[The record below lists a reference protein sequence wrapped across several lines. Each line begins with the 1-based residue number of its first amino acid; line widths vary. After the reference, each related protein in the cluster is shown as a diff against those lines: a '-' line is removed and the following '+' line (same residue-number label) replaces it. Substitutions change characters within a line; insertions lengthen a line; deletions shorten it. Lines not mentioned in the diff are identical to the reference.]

1 MKLTNLQKILIVF
14 TTLMV
19 LFWFILLLSQ
29 QTDGFY
35 NYLFSC
41 LTNLI
46 PMAGGIA
53 AMVGVGS
60 WTEEK
65 GLIRKGMFFVGLGL
79 VLYACGGFIW
89 AYYNFFMNA
98 AAPYPS
104 VADLGFA
111 PSEFFYCVGAVY
123 LARAASA
130 DMGMQNKNSKWLV
143 TLIALGMFVFTY
155 YILVIVARH
164 GVLVQSQDPA
174 IKTFL
179 DLAYPFGDFL
189 AITISVS
196 LSAIYL
202 KYLGTRYRISMIAVI
217 AGLTT
222 LFAADSMFSY
232 MTNQNT
238 YYNGNSAD
246 LLFLLGLFLLSV
258 GILGFSEPKTHQ
270 SK

>member
-1 MKLTNLQKILIVF
+1 
-14 TTLMV
+14 MV
-19 LFWFILLLSQ
+19 LFWFVLLISQ

-35 NYLFSC
+35 NYLFSA

-53 AMVGVGS
+53 AMVSTGS
-60 WTEEK
+60 WTEQK

-104 VADLGFA
+104 VADFGFA
-111 PSEFFYCVGAVY
+111 PSEFFYSVGAVY

-130 DMGMQNKNSKWLV
+130 DMGMPNKNSRI
-143 TLIALGMFVFTY
+143 LIAFITLGAFIFTY
-155 YILVIVARH
+155 YLSVTVIRH
-164 GVLVQSQDPA
+164 GVLFNTQDTFV
-174 IKTFL
+174 KTFL

-189 AITISVS
+189 AITMSVS
-196 LSAIYL
+196 VSAVYL
-202 KYLGTRYRISMIAVI
+202 KYLGSRYRISMIAVV

-246 LLFLLGLFLLSV
+246 LLFLLGVFLLSV
-258 GILGFSEPKTHQ
+258 GILGFLEPKIQ
-270 SK
+270 QPN